1 MNREVIRQ
9 GTLTVI
15 AVNGRYLSRQRI
27 SGVERYAHEVIP
39 RLNLHV
45 QTTIFTPTQ
54 KPAALGHL
62 WEQVILPASLKGIPL
77 FNPCNLAPLSY
88 NNNIVV
94 LHDVIPL
101 LYPQFYNRVFQS
113 YYAWLVPRLARSAA
127 HVLTVSEFS
136 GEQIIKLTG
145 IPQSKVSVVYNGVSE
160 KFDPGLRSLLSPVW
174 AKFGLAQPYVFYA
187 GSLEPRK
194 NVETL
199 LRAFVFA
206 RQQMGLK
213 GHSLVLAG
221 STHRNF
227 SSVNF
232 DGLVEQARQTGT
244 DIDIRLLGYVDDNDL
259 AQLYA
264 NASLFV
270 YPSICEGFG
279 LPVLEAMA
287 SGTPVLAADSSS
299 LREIIQV
306 EELLHPVY
314 DYRALAEKMTELLR
328 NEYLQR
334 RYSEAGLKH
343 IRQFSWD
350 RTAQK
355 TGKIL
360 RMFT

>member
-1 MNREVIRQ
+1 M
-9 GTLTVI
+9 
-15 AVNGRYLSRQRI
+15 
-27 SGVERYAHEVIP
+27 
-39 RLNLHV
+39 
-45 QTTIFTPTQ
+45 
-54 KPAALGHL
+54 
-62 WEQVILPASLKGIPL
+62 WEQVILPASLNGLPL

-101 LYPQFYNRVFQS
+101 LYPQFYNRVFRT
-113 YYAWLVPRLARSAA
+113 YYAWLVPRLARSAT
-127 HVLTVSEFS
+127 HVVTVSEFS
-136 GEQIIKLTG
+136 GEQIMRLTG
-145 IPQSKVSVVYNGVSE
+145 IPQSRVSVVYNGVSE

-199 LRAFVFA
+199 LKAFVFA

-213 GHSLVLAG
+213 CYSLVLAG

-227 SSVNF
+227 SSVNLS
-232 DGLVEQARQTGT
+232 GLIEQARQQTGT
-244 DIDIRLLGYVDDNDL
+244 DIRLLGYVGDNDL